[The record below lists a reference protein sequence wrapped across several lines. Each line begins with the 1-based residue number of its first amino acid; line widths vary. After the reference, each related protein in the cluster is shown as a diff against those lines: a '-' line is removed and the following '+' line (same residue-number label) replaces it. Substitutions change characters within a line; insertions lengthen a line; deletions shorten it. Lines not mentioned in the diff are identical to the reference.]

1 MKHLMQ
7 WRRTALRAVL
17 MLALAAVF
25 HPASADAGAFSAA
38 DLKRMS
44 TFVSN
49 FAEARFPD
57 FDLQKGQEPSNLE
70 LIRFGIRHNY
80 INNFK
85 SRLKHCLEKSCTH
98 GSMSIEAKFVAESV
112 KKYFDLGLNHRSSP
126 DGDDGHVSFHF
137 DGTRYHFDPADGD
150 PIQFAKV
157 TRATKEGGIVRMAGD
172 IYSESNADERPELVA
187 SFTVTARP
195 HKWNGKN
202 TWAILS
208 LKREYQ

>member
-1 MKHLMQ
+1 MNHLMQ

-17 MLALAAVF
+17 MLTLAAVF
-25 HPASADAGAFSAA
+25 QPASADAGAFSAA

-57 FDLQKGQEPSNLE
+57 FDMKAGDEPANLD

-80 INNFK
+80 INNAQ
-85 SRLKHCLEKSCTH
+85 SRFKHCLEKSCTH
-98 GSMSIEAKFVAESV
+98 GSMSIDAKFVAESV

-126 DGDDGHVSFHF
+126 DADSWPRFHF
-137 DGTRYHFDPADGD
+137 DGARYHFEPADGD
-150 PIQFAKV
+150 PAHFAKV
-157 TRATKEGGIVRMAGD
+157 TRATKEGSVIRMTGD
-172 IYSESNADERPELVA
+172 IYSEDNSGDPPEIIATFVA
-187 SFTVTARP
+187 TAKP
-195 HKWNGKN
+195 HKWNGKD

-208 LKREYQ
+208 LKTEYR